1 MKPYIHSGKSLD
13 YSFRFPVT
21 TNVGEVHF
29 VESITKNNLGHREV
43 VLVDAA
49 KFLELWRR
57 EPYSVHGQE
66 LGFDDWAKDAKYP
79 RADSFLRN
87 SKNHRVT
94 LAEVAFELKDGHNA
108 YVHVGDGVTRIRWL
122 IAHGAKSFPV
132 CCSMTDADN
141 LKAYAGI
148 EDYPACSMR
157 ELFEI
162 ANAIPL

>member
-1 MKPYIHSGKSLD
+1 MKPYIHSDKSFD

-29 VESITKNNLGHREV
+29 VVSITGKNLGSKEV

-49 KFLELWRR
+49 KFLDLWRR

-66 LGFDDWAKDAKYP
+66 LGFDGWARDAKYP
-79 RADSFLRN
+79 KADAFLRN
-87 SKNHRVT
+87 SQNHPIP
-94 LAEVAFELKDGHNA
+94 LAEVAFDLRNGHDA
-108 YVHVGDGVTRIRWL
+108 YVRVGDGVTRIRWL

-141 LKAYAGI
+141 LKASAGI

-162 ANAIPL
+162 ADAIPL